1 MYRIATFTICK
12 NEISHVEDWYNSVKI
27 ADEVYILDTG
37 STDGTLEKLKSYQDD
52 HFHLYEKEYEHFSF
66 GDAWNTI
73 IEKIPDTIDFIFRVD
88 MDQYIIN
95 KYWPFEL
102 KLFLMDKNVNP
113 KDSVDI
119 HSPMFEKNF
128 SRIEHH
134 AAIFSRNVRW
144 AGDIHE
150 REYFPGVDFKNVKG
164 YDFPIYV
171 FHNQKYPSTSGTG
184 IPGCQKRFDFYADI
198 ARNQYYDNSTVF
210 NLMHFIMANSIFNDS
225 IIEFY
230 DYLAGIKK
238 FKDCDP
244 LTTYG
249 IDFKPQ
255 IVDILTVFLGMIT
268 SIRAMHNFYTHN
280 YEYGKID
287 MNLEYPYL
295 CKLFDQIENFYLR
308 RPVVRENGLPLKDFS
323 SSLKKVFE
331 EVSDEFY
338 NFLKKEFK

>member
-1 MYRIATFTICK
+1 MHRIATFTICK
-12 NEISHVEDWYNSVKI
+12 NEISHVENWYNSVKK

-52 HFHLYEKEYEHFSF
+52 HFHLYEKKYEHFSF

-73 IEKIPDTIDFIFRVD
+73 LEKIPDTVDFVFRVD
-88 MDQYIIN
+88 MDQWIIN
-95 KYWPFEL
+95 QYWPFEL
-102 KLFLMDKNVNP
+102 RLFLMYKNVNP

-119 HSPMFEKNF
+119 HTPMFEKNF
-128 SRIEHH
+128 SRIENH

-150 REYFPGVDFKNVKG
+150 REYFPGVEFKNIKG

-198 ARNQYYDNSTVF
+198 ARNQYLDNNTVF
-210 NLMHFIMANSIFNDS
+210 NFLHFIMANSDVNDS
-225 IIEFY
+225 IRDFY
-230 DYLAGIKK
+230 EYLSGTKK
-238 FKDCDP
+238 FNDCDP

-255 IVDILTVFLGMIT
+255 IIDILTAFLGMVT
-268 SIRAMHNFYTHN
+268 SIRAINNFYNNN
-280 YEYGKID
+280 YYYGKIN
-287 MNLEYPYL
+287 MNKEYPYL
-295 CKLFDQIENFYLR
+295 CKIFDQIETTYLR
-308 RPVVRENGLPLKDFS
+308 RPVVRENGIPLNEF
-323 SSLKKVFE
+323 
-331 EVSDEFY
+331 VSYIEDMYSE
-338 NFLKKEFK
+338 LSQKMVEFKRNFK